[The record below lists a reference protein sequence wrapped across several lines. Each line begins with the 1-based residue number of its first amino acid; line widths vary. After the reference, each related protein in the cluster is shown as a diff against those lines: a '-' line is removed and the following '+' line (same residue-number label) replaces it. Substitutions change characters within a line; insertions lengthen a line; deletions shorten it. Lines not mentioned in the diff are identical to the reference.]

1 MGAGI
6 NTKRLKLDKFPI
18 LSAIVVFESTKA
30 KDVCLK
36 AYERFAPKYTVNCL
50 HTTPLDFLFKG
61 HFHLEVTNPPEPFAI
76 YWENYR

>member
-36 AYERFAPKYTVNCL
+36 AYERFAP
-50 HTTPLDFLFKG
+50 
-61 HFHLEVTNPPEPFAI
+61 
-76 YWENYR
+76 